1 MNNFYLSLIFTA
13 ISFSSF
19 AQDTI
24 YMDSKYQE
32 LDTKKG
38 AKYFKI
44 ITPTPDKDYEFLRTT
59 YFADGTRKAEQS
71 YDLKDEKKVYE
82 GLHKHFYES
91 GELFYTLEYKR
102 GKKHGKLIAYW
113 KNGEKRRHDI
123 FKRDKLK
130 EGTVWNKNGE
140 EIEYFDH
147 LIHPVFPGGPKAL
160 NKYLIENIKVP
171 EYHNTR
177 QRVVVSFTIGKDG
190 KTKDIKIVEKAPAEY
205 MVEAYRVVKEMPI
218 WKPGKLFGERVNV
231 CYSLP
236 LIFAI

>member
-1 MNNFYLSLIFTA
+1 MKNLYLSLVFTV
-13 ISFSSF
+13 ISFSAF

-24 YMDSKYQE
+24 YMDKHYKE
-32 LDTKKG
+32 LDTKEG
-38 AKYFKI
+38 AEYFKI
-44 ITPTPDKDYEFLRTT
+44 ITSNHKNADFLRTT
-59 YFADGTRKAEQS
+59 YCIHGTKKREQS
-71 YDLKDEKKVYE
+71 YDVKGDKEVYE
-82 GLHKHFYES
+82 GLHKHYYES

-102 GKKHGKLIAYW
+102 GKKHGELIAYW
-113 KNGEKRRHDI
+113 KNGQKRRHDI

-218 WKPGKLFGERVNV
+218 WKPGKLFGKRVNV

-236 LIFAI
+236 LVFGI